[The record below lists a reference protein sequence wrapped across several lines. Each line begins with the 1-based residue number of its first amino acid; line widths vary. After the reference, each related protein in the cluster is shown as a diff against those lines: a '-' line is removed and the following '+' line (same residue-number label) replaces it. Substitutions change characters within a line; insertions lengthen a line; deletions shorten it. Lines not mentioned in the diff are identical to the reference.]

1 MIPITPQTPHFDQTR
16 RLNIAYI
23 TSCRELG
30 LDEHVGEVVVDPVN
44 GQNYGY
50 REGNL
55 ENLARMLR
63 NENSDFSRR
72 FNLTAVI
79 VDDDDTQYARAWQHG
94 QHGIWPR
101 DLRVRH
107 RNNDGTTSQPTLD
120 DLTVRVPSQPWKN
133 LRRDAIAGETPE
145 AFSERK
151 ASAKAAYEQRI
162 LDVLRSRE
170 VDLVVS
176 DSYTTIIGPT
186 LLDAYTGRILNIH
199 PAVTQVG
206 DPDRLPGLT
215 PTRDAYTRAVHGY
228 IIIDDKRAVDHPM
241 GEVVEVQYEGNP
253 RTAVRVQ
260 PSSVT
265 GVTVHVVTDHVDNG
279 PIVRCHKYRFPTEG
293 ITPEAIRTNNYRIK
307 RQILPEAML
316 DYTTQREQART
327 AQETRP

>member
-1 MIPITPQTPHFDQTR
+1 MIPTTPQIPAFDQTR
-16 RLNIAYI
+16 RLNIAYL
-23 TSCRELG
+23 TSCREIG
-30 LDEHVGEVVVDPVN
+30 LDEHVGKVVIDPVN

-55 ENLARMLR
+55 EQLARLLR
-63 NENSDFSRR
+63 DENSEFSQR
-72 FNLTAVI
+72 FNLTAII
-79 VDDDDTQYARAWQHG
+79 VDDDDNQYDRALQHG
-94 QHGIWPR
+94 QHDIWPR
-101 DLRVRH
+101 DLHVRH

-120 DLTVRVPSQPWKN
+120 DLTVRIPSQPWKN
-133 LRRDAIAGETPE
+133 LRRNETETPN
-145 AFSERK
+145 AFAARK
-151 ASAKAAYEQRI
+151 AAAKAAYEQRI
-162 LDVLRSRE
+162 LDVLRGRE

-186 LLDAYTGRILNIH
+186 LLNAYTGRILNIH

-206 DPDRLPGLT
+206 DSDRLPGLT
-215 PTRDAYTRAVHGY
+215 PTRDAYTRAVYGY

-279 PIVRCHKYRFPTEG
+279 PIVRCHKYRFAAEG
-293 ITPEAIRTNNYRIK
+293 ITPEAIRTMNYRIK
-307 RQILPEAML
+307 REILPEAML

-327 AQETRP
+327 AQEARP